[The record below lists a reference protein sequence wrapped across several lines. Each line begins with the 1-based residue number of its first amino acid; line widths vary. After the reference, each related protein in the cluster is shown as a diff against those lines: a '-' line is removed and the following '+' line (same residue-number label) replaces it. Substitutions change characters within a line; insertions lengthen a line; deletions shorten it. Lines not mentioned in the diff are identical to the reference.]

1 MFQQKKKLYVIK
13 MLLGIM
19 FLCIVAAAGD
29 SPKIEN
35 KYDMQYL
42 DISTFSIVLAHIVS
56 EI

>member
-1 MFQQKKKLYVIK
+1 

-19 FLCIVAAAGD
+19 FLCIVAAPGD

-35 KYDMQYL
+35 KHDMQYL

>member
-1 MFQQKKKLYVIK
+1 
-13 MLLGIM
+13 MLLGTM
-19 FLCIVAAAGD
+19 FLCIVGAAGD

-42 DISTFSIVLAHIVS
+42 DISTFSTVLAHIVS